1 MRVFGLKPAGVQ
13 RHLTHDGVKVVKSNK
28 PDLLLSPYCKTMP
41 LMIQQALEALVK
53 PGGIGSKRQC
63 SLKGDV
69 FECAPNCHLGKTQGT
84 N

>member
-1 MRVFGLKPAGVQ
+1 
-13 RHLTHDGVKVVKSNK
+13 
-28 PDLLLSPYCKTMP
+28 MP

-53 PGGIGSKRQC
+53 PGGISSKHQC
-63 SLKGDV
+63 SLKGEV